1 MPWHYV
7 LLAAAAASSAAYA
20 IELHPLSPSFGL
32 EMRGLNRDDLSSTAT
47 HKTLRAAF
55 ATSRGLLLV
64 RGLHDLSCDEL
75 IALSNIFGDV
85 EAAPADGS
93 YETLV
98 DEAGRVHE
106 FATVPSSGVFQGEA
120 QAGDWQYDAAT
131 GTPSWHTDQSFRS
144 PRPKASAMY
153 CLETPGGD
161 VGQTVFCST
170 VAACEDLPEQVRS
183 KLATLR
189 AAHSYEQLSVSF
201 QRFAGGTTK
210 TLSAARKKSLS
221 APALHYLVENGAL
234 YLAPHA
240 ISHVV
245 DDAGAKI
252 PRDLVDALATRCT
265 RPEYL
270 HAHAWAPGDYVVWNN
285 MRTMHA
291 ATGVPASASK
301 RRMWRTTALP
311 RGDDGDDAGATVSV
325 TASRARAVAMTALE
339 RSGSCRPQAA
349 AAADAFV
356 AAEIDGR
363 AAHGLRRVGEVCD
376 ALERGDV
383 AVNPDVRVHMD
394 QKSVV
399 VRVDGG
405 RGLAFA
411 PLRDAVDAVAAA
423 AETHGAA
430 VGIVSN
436 TRSVSGRLAPWVERL
451 AERGLVA
458 VLACNTPAYLAVEG
472 GGAPCLGTNPI
483 AWACP
488 RNDGPPVVVDL
499 ALGATSRAAIEVAAA
514 AGTKLPRGVAI
525 DADGKPTRDA
535 AAALDGGAQLPAGGI
550 KGALLALL
558 VEVLAGGL
566 AGGDL
571 AVDSNDYHTMDRS
584 LFLLV
589 IDPSKTTGHK
599 SFDVGR
605 LLERFRGRAGAAA
618 RFSREASAR
627 PDGDHDIRVS
637 AAVWFDLQRRARAA
651 GDVSDLEGVL
661 PLD

>member
-7 LLAAAAASSAAYA
+7 LLAAAAASS

-32 EMRGLNRDDLSSTAT
+32 EVRGLNRDDLSSTGS
-47 HKTLRAAF
+47 HKTLREAF
-55 ATSRGLLLV
+55 AASRGLLLV
-64 RGLHDLSCDEL
+64 RGLHGLSCEEL
-75 IALSNIFGDV
+75 INLSNVFGDV

-120 QAGDWQYDAAT
+120 RAGDWQYDAAT

-153 CLETPGGD
+153 CLETPEGG

-201 QRFAGGTTK
+201 QRFVGGTTK
-210 TLSAARKKSLS
+210 TLSAARKTSLS
-221 APALHYLVENGAL
+221 EPVLHTLVGDGL

-245 DDAGAKI
+245 DDAGANI
-252 PRDLVDALATRCT
+252 PRGTELVDALATRCT
-265 RPEYL
+265 RPEYV
-270 HAHAWAPGDYVVWNN
+270 HAHAWEPGDYVVWNN
-285 MRTMHA
+285 MQTMHA

-311 RGDDGDDAGATVSV
+311 RGGDDVADATVAV
-325 TASRARAVAMTALE
+325 TASQARAVAMTALE

-356 AAEIDGR
+356 ATEIDGR

-399 VRVDGG
+399 VRVDGD

-411 PLRDAVDAVAAA
+411 PLRDAADAVAAA

-458 VLACNTPAYLAVEG
+458 LLACNTPAYLAVEG
-472 GGAPCLGTNPI
+472 SAAPCLGTNPI

-488 RNDGPPVVVDL
+488 RKDGPPVVVDL

-535 AAALDGGAQLPAGGI
+535 TAALEGAQLPAGGI

-571 AVDSNDYHTMDRS
+571 AVDSNNYHTMDRS

-589 IDPSKTTGHK
+589 IDPTKTTSHK

-605 LLERFRGRAGAAA
+605 LLERSGGRAGAAA
-618 RFSREASAR
+618 RESREASAR

-651 GDVSDLEGVL
+651 GDVSDLEGML
-661 PLD
+661 PLG